1 MRTGREAAV
10 PEAVRA
16 ALEQV
21 LGTPVGHVK
30 VIERSWFTR
39 LHARAV
45 ATTRP
50 RHIYLR
56 GAAAEFF
63 ADPWLMLHE
72 YCHVVRQWQPGRL
85 TVPRYLLECL
95 QRGYWNNRFE
105 VEAREFADL
114 NVARLRAM
122 LALRA
127 PPAPPD
133 SSPPQPNSASR
144 R

>member
-1 MRTGREAAV
+1 MRTGRETAV
-10 PEAVRA
+10 PDEVLA
-16 ALEQV
+16 ALEHV
-21 LGTPVGHVK
+21 LGTRVGHVK
-30 VIERSWFTR
+30 VIEHSWFAR

-50 RHIYLR
+50 RRIYLR
-56 GAAAEFF
+56 DDAADFF
-63 ADPWLMLHE
+63 ANPWLMLHE

-85 TVPRYLLECL
+85 TVRRYLLECL
-95 QRGYWNNRFE
+95 RHGYWNNRFE

-122 LALRA
+122 LTLLA

-133 SSPPQPNSASR
+133 SAAPQPNSASR